1 MMMRLLAVMALFVLT
16 ACGADNVWS
25 DDAKIM
31 QARYVAPAPRSITLF
46 TVISEKNGSGAH
58 SALLINGSEQ
68 VLFDPAGSM
77 RLSTMPERH
86 DVLYGATPRMVS
98 AFVDYHVRPA
108 YRMTEQTRIVSP
120 EIAELI
126 LARVKANGPVP
137 KAHCANAISQIL
149 RDIPGFEDISVT
161 YFPKKLAQEFGAYPN
176 VSFKMVND
184 ATVDTSHGVTFIDP
198 KDKDA
203 LKKANLAK

>member
-1 MMMRLLAVMALFVLT
+1 MLRALAVMALFVLT

-31 QARYVAPAPRSITLF
+31 QARYVAPAPTSITLF
-46 TVISEKNGSGAH
+46 TVINEKNGSGAH
-58 SALLINGSEQ
+58 SALLVNGSEQ

-77 RLSTMPERH
+77 KIATMPERH

-108 YRMTEQTRIVSP
+108 FRMTEQKMIVSP

-126 LARVKANGPVP
+126 LAKVKSNGSVP
-137 KAHCANAISQIL
+137 KAH
-149 RDIPGFEDISVT
+149 
-161 YFPKKLAQEFGAYPN
+161 
-176 VSFKMVND
+176 
-184 ATVDTSHGVTFIDP
+184 
-198 KDKDA
+198 
-203 LKKANLAK
+203 

>member
-1 MMMRLLAVMALFVLT
+1 MMRLFAVMALFVLT

-31 QARYVAPAPRSITLF
+31 QARYVAPAPTSITLF
-46 TVISEKNGSGAH
+46 TVINEQNGSGAH
-58 SALLINGSEQ
+58 SALLVNGSEQ

-77 RLSTMPERH
+77 RLSIMPERH
-86 DVLYGATPRMVS
+86 DVLYGATPRMVN
-98 AFVDYHVRPA
+98 AFVDYHVRPEF
-108 YRMTEQTRIVSP
+108 RMTQQTLIVSP

-126 LARVKANGPVP
+126 LAKVKSNGPVP
-137 KAHCANAISQIL
+137 KAHCANAISKLL
-149 RDIPGFEDISVT
+149 REVPGFEDINVT
-161 YFPKKLAQEFGAYPN
+161 YFPNQLAKQFGAYPN
-176 VSFKMVND
+176 VSARMINN

-203 LKKANLAK
+203 MKMANLAK

>member
-1 MMMRLLAVMALFVLT
+1 MMMRLFAVMALFVLS

-25 DDAKIM
+25 DDAQIM
-31 QARYVAPAPRSITLF
+31 QARYIAPAPRSITLF
-46 TVISEKNGSGAH
+46 TVINEQSGSGAH
-58 SALLINGSEQ
+58 SALLVNGSEQ

-77 RLSTMPERH
+77 RVATMPERH
-86 DVLYGATPRMVS
+86 DVLYGATPRMVN

-120 EIAELI
+120 EVAEMI
-126 LARVKANGPVP
+126 LARVKANGAVP
-137 KAHCANAISQIL
+137 KAHCANAISKIL
-149 RDIPGFEDISVT
+149 HDIPGFEDIKVT
-161 YFPKKLAQEFGAYPN
+161 YFPNQLAKAFGAYPD
-176 VSFKMVND
+176 VSFKMVNN